1 MTINKTVKINDETEL
16 DMKVFGKIGA
26 YVMQD
31 DILFQ
36 YFSPLEAITMA
47 ARLKLKVSIEE

>member
-1 MTINKTVKINDETEL
+1 MLVNDR
-16 DMKVFGKIGA
+16 DKMNMKLFGKIGC

-36 YFSPLEAITMA
+36 WFTPREALTFA
-47 ARLKLKVSIEE
+47 ARLKLKGSWKE